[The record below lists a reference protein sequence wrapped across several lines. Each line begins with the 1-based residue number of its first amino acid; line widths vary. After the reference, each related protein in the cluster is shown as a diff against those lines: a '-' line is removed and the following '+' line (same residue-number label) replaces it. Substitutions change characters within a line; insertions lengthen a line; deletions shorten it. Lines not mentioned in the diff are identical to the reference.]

1 LSWQQKFHDAFGD
14 FTQSGKGNT
23 LLGRMFSDT
32 CSEDLCGPIIA
43 EYKVTMEPSPMWIR
57 EEDRSVQWNWVAILA
72 YAGSLLVSLAAWAGV
87 IRAVQHLVR

>member
-1 LSWQQKFHDAFGD
+1 
-14 FTQSGKGNT
+14 
-23 LLGRMFSDT
+23 
-32 CSEDLCGPIIA
+32 
-43 EYKVTMEPSPMWIR
+43 MWIR